1 MQGETLGN
9 NINNKDTDSERTGEF
24 IMPRG
29 KVKWFNNAKGYGFII
44 EEGCSDDLFAHFSSV
59 QMEGYKTLKAG
70 QAVTFDK
77 KPSDKG
83 IHAVNIVP
91 EEQPRKQS
99 SPEDSSEKA
108 SGSDDDVERDQDSG
122 YQDQPRAAN
131 A

>member
-1 MQGETLGN
+1 MKPADN
-9 NINNKDTDSERTGEF
+9 NDRQRTGEF

-59 QMEGYKTLKAG
+59 QMDGYKTLKAG
-70 QAVTFDK
+70 QSVTFEK

-91 EEQPRKQS
+91 DEMAQKAGS
-99 SPEDSSEKA
+99 SNQNDA
-108 SGSDDDVERDQDSG
+108 SGAHSDSDRDDSYRDH
-122 YQDQPRAAN
+122 PRAAN

>member
-99 SPEDSSEKA
+99 SPENSSEKA

>member
-1 MQGETLGN
+1 VQGETLGN
-9 NINNKDTDSERTGEF
+9 NSNNKDTDSERTGEF

-83 IHAVNIVP
+83 IHAVNIIP
-91 EEQPRKQS
+91 EEQPQKQS
-99 SPEDSSEKA
+99 QPQSA
-108 SGSDDDVERDQDSG
+108 SDKTPGSDDDVEQSQETG
-122 YQDQPRAAN
+122 YQDHPRAAN

>member
-1 MQGETLGN
+1 MQGKTLGN

-77 KPSDKG
+77 KPGTSP
-83 IHAVNIVP
+83 A
-91 EEQPRKQS
+91 PRRL
-99 SPEDSSEKA
+99 PPA
-108 SGSDDDVERDQDSG
+108 H
-122 YQDQPRAAN
+122 N
-131 A
+131 